1 MSIFYHNDDPLLF
14 QKPQLTMFQDGHNP
28 QQMQNI
34 NDAYA
39 NFYKQQM
46 LMEMQ
51 QQKSNDR
58 DWLGDLDSKMK
69 ELDKSA
75 IDMLGGNTEFSELNA
90 KLQSFVQ
97 SEIMG
102 IVKIKLN
109 SSQDVI
115 NNIKRQIEIINDTNQ
130 KVKEKERQ
138 NIEEIHDYMKNYS
151 NMTFD
156 DYKKLKQGIKPQN
169 SNSENT
175 KVLEEKHIEVENQ
188 SQNKPYKYT
197 NHEYVRSKVEN

>member
-1 MSIFYHNDDPLLF
+1 
-14 QKPQLTMFQDGHNP
+14 MFQDGHNP

-169 SNSENT
+169 NNSENT
-175 KVLEEKHIEVENQ
+175 KVLEEKHIEVETQ